1 MEKQKNFS
9 WENTP
14 EKYMIDTSKKPLP
27 IFYDFYDLSKDF
39 QNVYEPAEDSFLLI
53 DSLENDLEQINF
65 DKNKKITSIELGCG
79 SGLVSCCYLSK
90 LKELNINILNHYCV
104 DINKDAVN
112 LTQNLLKN
120 YNLDNNVNVLEGD
133 LFNNFDKNIIFDIII
148 FNPPY
153 VTTDNEEYER
163 ALKEKD
169 IYAAWAGGKKGSE
182 TINRFVNDLKGHI
195 NENSIIFLLLSKE
208 NDYENIIH
216 NLKQLYNF
224 ECEILMRKQFKNER
238 LCVFKFYNKN
248 NCKYIYFKF

>member
-1 MEKQKNFS
+1 MEEQKHFS
-9 WENTP
+9 WENDP
-14 EKYMIDTSKKPLP
+14 EKYPINTSKKPLP

-53 DSLENDLEQINF
+53 DSLEKDLEYINF

-79 SGLVSCCYLSK
+79 SGLVSCCFLSK
-90 LKELNINILNHYCV
+90 LKELNINKLNHYCV

-112 LTQNLLKN
+112 LTQKLLKN
-120 YNLDNNVNVLEGD
+120 YNLDVDVSVLEGD
-133 LFNNFDKNIIFDIII
+133 LFNNFDKDKFFDIII

-169 IYAAWAGGKKGSE
+169 IFAAWAGGKKGSE
-182 TINRFVNDLKGHI
+182 TINRFINDLKGHT

-208 NDYENIIH
+208 NDYENIIY
-216 NLKQLYNF
+216 NLKKLYNF

-238 LCVFKFYNKN
+238 LCVLKFYKKN
-248 NCKYIYFKF
+248 

>member
-1 MEKQKNFS
+1 MKEQKNFS

-39 QNVYEPAEDSFLLI
+39 QIVYEPAEDSFLLI
-53 DSLENDLEQINF
+53 DSLEKDLEHINF
-65 DKNKKITSIELGCG
+65 DKNKKLTSIELGCG
-79 SGLVSCCYLSK
+79 SGLVSCCFLSK
-90 LKELNINILNHYCV
+90 LKELNINKLNHYCV

-112 LTQNLLKN
+112 LTQKLLKN

-169 IYAAWAGGKKGSE
+169 IFAAWAGGKKGSE

-208 NDYENIIH
+208 NDYENIIY
-216 NLKQLYNF
+216 NLKKLYNF

-238 LCVFKFYNKN
+238 LCVFKFYNK
-248 NCKYIYFKF
+248 K

>member
-1 MEKQKNFS
+1 MENNEKFS
-9 WENTP
+9 WEYSS
-14 EKYMIDTSKKPLP
+14 EKYPIDTSKKPLP
-27 IFYDFYDLSKDF
+27 IYYDFYDLSKDF

-53 DSLENDLEQINF
+53 DSLDKELEQITF

-79 SGLVSCCYLSK
+79 SGLVSCCFLSK
-90 LKELNINILNHYCV
+90 LKDLNINILNHYCI

-120 YNLDNNVNVLEGD
+120 YNFDNNVNVIEGD
-133 LFNNFDKNIIFDIII
+133 LFNSFEKDKIFDIII

-153 VTTDNEEYER
+153 VTTDDDEYKR

-182 TINRFVNDLKGHI
+182 TINRFIDELKGHI

-208 NDYENIIH
+208 NEYENIIDK
-216 NLKQLYNF
+216 LKKLYDLDY
-224 ECEILMRKQFKNER
+224 EVLMRKKFKNER
-238 LCVFKFYNKN
+238 LAVIKFFKK
-248 NCKYIYFKF
+248 I

>member
-1 MEKQKNFS
+1 MEKEQKFS

-14 EKYMIDTSKKPLP
+14 EKYPIDTSKKPLP
-27 IFYDFYDLSKDF
+27 AFYDFYDLSKDF

-53 DSLENDLEQINF
+53 DSIEKDLEEIKF
-65 DKNKKITSIELGCG
+65 DKNKNITSIELGCG

-90 LKELNINILNHYCV
+90 LKELNINILNHYCI

-112 LTQNLLKN
+112 LTQRLLKN
-120 YNLDNNVNVLEGD
+120 YSLNKNVSVLEGD
-133 LFNNFDKNIIFDIII
+133 LFNNFDNDKIFDIII

-182 TINRFVNDLKGHI
+182 TIKRFVEELKGHI
-195 NENSIIFLLLSKE
+195 NDNSIIFLLLSKE
-208 NDYENIIH
+208 NDYDNIIDK
-216 NLKQLYNF
+216 LKKLYNL
-224 ECEILMRKQFKNER
+224 ECEILMRKKFKNER
-238 LCVFKFYNKN
+238 LSVFKFSQKLH
-248 NCKYIYFKF
+248 

>member
-1 MEKQKNFS
+1 MENNEKFS
-9 WENTP
+9 WEYSS
-14 EKYMIDTSKKPLP
+14 EKYPIDTSKKPLP
-27 IFYDFYDLSKDF
+27 IYYDFYDLSKDF

-53 DSLENDLEQINF
+53 DSLDKELEQITF

-79 SGLVSCCYLSK
+79 SGLVSCCFLSK
-90 LKELNINILNHYCV
+90 LKDLNINILNHYCI

-120 YNLDNNVNVLEGD
+120 YNFDNNVNVIEGD
-133 LFNNFDKNIIFDIII
+133 LFNSFEKEKIFDIII

-153 VTTDNEEYER
+153 VTTDDDEYKR

-182 TINRFVNDLKGHI
+182 TINRFIDELKGHI

-208 NDYENIIH
+208 NEYENIIDK
-216 NLKQLYNF
+216 LKKLYDLDY
-224 ECEILMRKQFKNER
+224 EVLMRKKFKNER
-238 LCVFKFYNKN
+238 LAVIKFFKK
-248 NCKYIYFKF
+248 I